1 MSLHNRLII
10 LSLHQYEHHKPEM
23 RDVKMSLFSRTFRM
37 VDGKTC
43 MHDFG
48 IVFHIRCPV
57 PCPARHM
64 MEGLTNKSPMF
75 LFQSSIFIY
84 TTIYS
89 RDFTSLLHALR
100 ASLSFIFL
108 QFSSSSC
115 IADCHSQHLVNML
128 RDALLG

>member
-75 LFQSSIFIY
+75 LFQSSILLY
-84 TTIYS
+84 TPPSIPVIS
-89 RDFTSLLHALR
+89 P
-100 ASLSFIFL
+100 LSCMPYAHL
-108 QFSSSSC
+108 YPSSSYNFP
-115 IADCHSQHLVNML
+115 AHLVSPIAI
-128 RDALLG
+128 RSIW